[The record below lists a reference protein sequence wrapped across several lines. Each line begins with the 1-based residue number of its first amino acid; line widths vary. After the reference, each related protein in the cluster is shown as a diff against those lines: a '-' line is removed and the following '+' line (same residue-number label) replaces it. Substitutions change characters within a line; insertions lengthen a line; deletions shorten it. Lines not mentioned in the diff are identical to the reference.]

1 MCILCAA
8 CHQRNFDF
16 WLSAVFA
23 PRCVAW
29 YIATLHQQTSP
40 PPKPSKTQLT
50 SSRHWQKISFQP
62 FVCLLLGCYG
72 LQQVQRLSLAH
83 RRQSVVSLW
92 EQSLSQAK
100 PNGGM
105 AAKSIYVWKSLLSCF
120 YIGCRV
126 HTTHTRTCTRR
137 KTSRKLLN
145 TRDSGESV
153 SCPSLTVQVGI
164 RSNNIYLQFE
174 RAS

>member
-1 MCILCAA
+1 MFMLPGTIL
-8 CHQRNFDF
+8 REINKI
-16 WLSAVFA
+16 VG
-23 PRCVAW
+23 V
-29 YIATLHQQTSP
+29 
-40 PPKPSKTQLT
+40 SKII
-50 SSRHWQKISFQP
+50 KISTQTIMPAYQLNTHWAPKTAVTKRKLF
-62 FVCLLLGCYG
+62 FAGCYG

-100 PNGGM
+100 PNGGI
-105 AAKSIYVWKSLLSCF
+105 AAKSIPEWKSPSSF
-120 YIGCRV
+120 SFFGCRAR
-126 HTTHTRTCTRR
+126 TIHTRTCTRK

-153 SCPSLTVQVGI
+153 SCPSLTVQVGV

-174 RAS
+174 RAL